1 LYEPPGSVVI
11 PEQTLVDAF
20 DAFVADCEGK
30 LRVALT
36 ASLGAQLGPDAAAD
50 ALAHAWQ
57 HWDRVR
63 SMDNPV
69 GYLYKVGRDRGRKQL
84 KRRQPFIPSLPEG
97 RTPWVEPGLSPALA
111 SLAERQRTVV
121 MLVDGYQWTLT
132 EVAQALSISK
142 SSVQTH
148 HDRGMRKL
156 RRSLG
161 APA

>member
-1 LYEPPGSVVI
+1 MI
-11 PEQTLVDAF
+11 PEQTLVNAF
-20 DAFVADCEGK
+20 DAFVVDCEAK

-36 ASLGAQLGPDAAAD
+36 ASLGAQLGPDAAAE

-63 SMDNPV
+63 SMNNPV

-84 KRRQPFIPSLPEG
+84 KRRQPFIPSVPES

-111 SLAERQRTVV
+111 ALAERQRTVV
-121 MLVDGYQWTLT
+121 MLVHGYQWTLT